1 MKEIF
6 SFKGYNGEH
15 ITLNLIEVLG
25 YPDTTSYEGGYDII
39 CTLEIKC
46 GAIP

>member
-39 CTLEIKC
+39 TKVRKIKK
-46 GAIP
+46 